1 MAEEIKFREEQWET
15 AIRRQTKQNAILRR
29 AVQDQSLD
37 ETLTA
42 LAEFAQEQVTG
53 TLATVALANRDATR
67 IERCIGPNLPPA
79 YINALIGLKIG
90 PHALADGTAMH
101 TDRKSTRLNSSH

>member
-37 ETLTA
+37 ERLTA

-53 TLATVALANRDATR
+53 TLATVALANRDSTR
-67 IERCIGPNLPPA
+67 IERCIRPNLPPA
-79 YINALIGLKIG
+79 YINALNGLKIDQ
-90 PHALADGTAMH
+90 HALADRPATQPRQRH
-101 TDRKSTRLNSSH
+101 